1 MSIASPPRRKDGQG
15 APSRVL
21 VFGGAALVGAAVW
34 GAWLGWDTSYYR
46 LPDDPSLH
54 GPHTSGQVLAC
65 ALTIGLV
72 TALLSRWRNPVAVAA
87 GVTFGFWVVWTAAA
101 AADVDSGPSFWP
113 IGSALLLCGL
123 VTGTGL
129 TAALGYAVRSVRRPH
144 GGQRVPSPDQPSRQ
158 APVRRNEHAPPD
170 RWRTGAALVLV
181 GLCWLLIGSVMRL
194 TYPLTWTYLRVLH
207 IPLDVAAVAAVAYGI
222 VLAVVAARRRRADRI
237 SLRPLAP
244 AMTGGAV
251 LLAVVLVARVVPA
264 GDGFNGQVG
273 VMAGPDGSPVVV
285 LGVCRGEIDTV
296 IVEDRESDL
305 GDRFYDHG
313 EGAYAARLQHED
325 GVNEVTA
332 VDLTS
337 PPAGW
342 SGTTLRPSANSEDE
356 LYVEATGR
364 GAVLDVI
371 WFTRAEVERLPPDT
385 VLLSTWDDGGAWAG
399 SEQVQFEDVA
409 TVACAE
415 GRTRNGR

>member
-1 MSIASPPRRKDGQG
+1 MTIASPPRQQDGQG

-34 GAWLGWDTSYYR
+34 GAWLGWDTSYYL
-46 LPDDPSLH
+46 LPGDPYLH
-54 GPHTSGQVLAC
+54 GPYTSGQVVAC
-65 ALTIGLV
+65 ALTVGLV
-72 TALLSRWRNPVAVAA
+72 TALLSWWRNPVAVAA

-123 VTGTGL
+123 IIGTGL
-129 TAALGYAVRSVRRPH
+129 TAALGYAARSVRRPPS
-144 GGQRVPSPDQPSRQ
+144 GQRDPSPDGPSMRAPARQ
-158 APVRRNEHAPPD
+158 DGGILQD
-170 RWRTGAALVLV
+170 RWRTGTALVFV
-181 GLCWLLIGSVMRL
+181 GLCWLLIGAVVRF
-194 TYPLTWTYLRVLH
+194 TYPLTWTYLQILH
-207 IPLDVAAVAAVAYGI
+207 IPLDIVAVAAVAYGI
-222 VLAVVAARRRRADRI
+222 VLAVGVARRRRADGAP
-237 SLRPLAP
+237 LRPLAR
-244 AMTGGAV
+244 ATTAGAV
-251 LLAVVLVARVVPA
+251 LLAVVLVGRVVPA

-305 GDRFYDHG
+305 GDRFYDQG
-313 EGAYAARLQHED
+313 EGAYAARLEHED

-332 VDLTS
+332 VDLAS

-371 WFTRAEVERLPPDT
+371 WFTRAEVERLPQGT